1 MNHQILNNPNGTIKR
16 VPTVSHRRQDGL
28 IQYAYNHTSQSG
40 EDGILEKLF
49 EWIPP
54 TTQQRRE
61 QQEVNINKNG
71 DGSTTSSD
79 TDDSIQITRWC
90 VDVGAWDG
98 RHLSNT
104 FSLLC
109 RNNSTTSSSN
119 NEKRERKEKIT
130 KDIWKGILI
139 EADDEKFQSLCNLHE
154 PLGNVCWNVTVSCL
168 KHSKQSLSYMLKN
181 RALDVLPMDFEF
193 LCIDVDGTDYWLL
206 HDILHASFRPQVI
219 CIEFNPTM
227 PHDLLYIQPR
237 DDTIRHGS
245 SLSALVALAS
255 EFHYQLVECTCYNA
269 FFVRGDLFEKYIREK
284 IPFEPTMERVH
295 EVTMGTALYQLYD
308 GTLKLHGCK
317 TMLWHRLPIPD
328 IQVLEKEKRSFPF
341 VPSAGSGMEVDEALL
356 SGSQEDGKNEEHM
369 FQSISV
375 DMSPYCQSGLLLQG
389 NEEDKIKCSQEL
401 LTQLE
406 TDGFALVRGTTMSSE
421 LCKDA
426 LHWTDAFLNKAPEA
440 VRRSCLTK
448 DRARRGYSPQN
459 AENFASLI
467 GQKGP
472 NDLVKKFRVG
482 PEWNNKGDD
491 GGRSHFAA
499 LVQPNAWPLDEVW
512 GEENSKTFQRVIEE
526 YYEKLCDIAHAI
538 VACISDG
545 IRNSSTENLVPQ
557 LEESLTGRSN
567 EDSHTSILTLLGYRK
582 GARHQGCKIPLV
594 AAHTDVGVI
603 TVLLFDDGDCAALQ
617 RAEGD
622 TWVDVRLPKSV
633 PSDPIFVVNIG
644 DCLSDLCGGRLPSTM
659 HRVMPRNGKG
669 GKPRNTLALFVG
681 FQSDQKLCINNNVM
695 TYEEWR
701 KNKIA
706 KAQAK
711 ARERS

>member
-1 MNHQILNNPNGTIKR
+1 
-16 VPTVSHRRQDGL
+16 
-28 IQYAYNHTSQSG
+28 
-40 EDGILEKLF
+40 
-49 EWIPP
+49 
-54 TTQQRRE
+54 
-61 QQEVNINKNG
+61 
-71 DGSTTSSD
+71 
-79 TDDSIQITRWC
+79 
-90 VDVGAWDG
+90 
-98 RHLSNT
+98 
-104 FSLLC
+104 
-109 RNNSTTSSSN
+109 
-119 NEKRERKEKIT
+119 
-130 KDIWKGILI
+130 
-139 EADDEKFQSLCNLHE
+139 
-154 PLGNVCWNVTVSCL
+154 
-168 KHSKQSLSYMLKN
+168 
-181 RALDVLPMDFEF
+181 
-193 LCIDVDGTDYWLL
+193 
-206 HDILHASFRPQVI
+206 
-219 CIEFNPTM
+219 M

-245 SLSALVALAS
+245 SLAALVALAN

-269 FFVRGDLFEKYIREK
+269 FFVKVDLFDKYVRDK
-284 IPFEPTMERVH
+284 IPFEPTMEAVH

-328 IQVLEKEKRSFPF
+328 IQVLDKEERSFPF
-341 VPSAGSGMEVDEALL
+341 VPSSSSTGPVVSVVEKKT
-356 SGSQEDGKNEEHM
+356 EDGCTWEDQSEEEM

-375 DMSPYCQSGLLLQG
+375 DMSPYCHPDFIIGD
-389 NEEDKIKCSQEL
+389 EEEKVKCSQEL
-401 LTQLE
+401 LKQLE
-406 TDGFALVRGTTMSSE
+406 TDGFALVRGTTISSE

-426 LHWTDAFLNKAPEA
+426 LYWTDEFLHRAPEA

-482 PEWNNKGDD
+482 PEMAEGRDD
-491 GGRSHFAA
+491 KFAA
-499 LVQPNAWPLDEVW
+499 LVQPNAWPSEEVW

-526 YYEKLCDIAHAI
+526 YYEKLCDTAHAI
-538 VACISDG
+538 VACIRDG
-545 IRNSSTENLVPQ
+545 IRNTSENDLSH
-557 LEESLTGRSN
+557 LEESLTMRN
-567 EDSHTSILTLLGYRK
+567 ESHTSILTLLGYRK

-622 TWVDVRLPKSV
+622 NWVDVRIPKSV
-633 PSDPIFVVNIG
+633 PMDPIFVVNIG
-644 DCLSDLCGGRLPSTM
+644 DCLSDLCGGKLPSTM
-659 HRVMPRNGKG
+659 HRVMPRNGKE

-681 FQSDQKLCINNNVM
+681 FQPDQKLCINKSLM

-711 ARERS
+711 ARERSA